1 VKPGVSGNF
10 YYGVN
15 TDRVLYVD
23 EAQTFTKNLGES
35 GAANHGGEVK

>member
-1 VKPGVSGNF
+1 
-10 YYGVN
+10 
-15 TDRVLYVD
+15 VLYVD